1 MRRRENEHFGR
12 TIEPEDIIS
21 LIRVHDL
28 RPADEVFKL
37 TARLLREK
45 VVGDA
50 QGHLAA
56 LMELLDDFVI
66 FGIVLVSP
74 SSVTYARHS
83 QAAQAP
89 PQTPGRGS
97 LSFPPPLPPLRPRSL
112 PTP

>member
-1 MRRRENEHFGR
+1 MSSRENEHFAR
-12 TIEPEDIIS
+12 TIAPEHIIS
-21 LIRVHDL
+21 LIRLHDL

-45 VVGDA
+45 VLGDA

-83 QAAQAP
+83 EAGP
-89 PQTPGRGS
+89 RPHEMPGS
-97 LSFPPPLPPLRPRSL
+97 ALLVLL
-112 PTP
+112 